1 MIDFQADYQDC
12 VDNSWDDLAQK
23 YWNIM
28 ATAKGDVKRNALLS
42 LRDEVTERVLRLPKS
57 EEDVAMLNP
66 TMCVNC
72 E

>member
-1 MIDFQADYQDC
+1 MIDFPADYQDC
-12 VDNSWDDLAQK
+12 ADISWDDLAQK

-28 ATAKGDVKRNALLS
+28 ATAKGDVKRNALIA
-42 LRDEVTERVLRLPKS
+42 LRDEVTERVLKLPKS
-57 EEDVAMLNP
+57 EEDIAMLNP